1 MQTQY
6 DYAKDN
12 RTDDK
17 YFSDVAIGQHNQQL
31 AIDQFLVDY
40 FIENNKL
47 LECQHNK
54 DKDFQTNGGNWEY
67 NADYIIIGDNITP
80 VEVKV
85 QLAPLTD
92 TIDIKASQV
101 RKLGDNG
108 IFLYALPKQYAII
121 KAKTI
126 LSEGCII
133 KSKRF
138 LNKPVYQLQTDK
150 INWIYW
156 LHKPK
161 FISYE
166 RTK

>member
-17 YFSDVAIGQHNQQL
+17 YFSDVAIGQHNQQ
-31 AIDQFLVDY
+31 
-40 FIENNKL
+40 
-47 LECQHNK
+47 
-54 DKDFQTNGGNWEY
+54 
-67 NADYIIIGDNITP
+67 
-80 VEVKV
+80 
-85 QLAPLTD
+85 
-92 TIDIKASQV
+92 
-101 RKLGDNG
+101 LGDNG